1 MKIIL
6 EVKDFK
12 EEEYDFYDEKKSL
25 RVQGIKRTVSVD
37 GGFSFK
43 FKSPEDMNKIKDSA
57 EGEIN
62 CSVDKYGRISMK
74 E

>member
-43 FKSPEDMNKIKDSA
+43 FKSLEDMNKIKDSA
-57 EGEIN
+57 KEEIE
-62 CSVDKYGRISMK
+62 CFVDKYGRISMK